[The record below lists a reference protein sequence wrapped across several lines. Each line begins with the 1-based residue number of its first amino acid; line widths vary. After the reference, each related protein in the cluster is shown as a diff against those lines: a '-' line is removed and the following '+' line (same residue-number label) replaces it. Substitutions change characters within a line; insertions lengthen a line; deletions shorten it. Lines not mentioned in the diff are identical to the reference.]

1 MKKKILMALVFM
13 SLLSSVVYA
22 ASVYEKTCPYDD
34 DFKHALRKALIDYL
48 KDPSKSKL
56 RLNEVKDM
64 LSFYLSK
71 PDIMDADCSQKSMNS
86 LVEKADKQIPDSILK
101 ILRARKL
108 EKCTVCS
115 DGTVC
120 GEKNVKDQTC
130 MCIDI
135 DQDGEY
141 EFCRLRPIR
150 PKPTWPTCDSCP
162 DGTVCGEKNQQDLE
176 CRCRDINKDGKYEFC
191 YLTKPKPP
199 RPPFPTCDSCPDG
212 TVCGE
217 KNNKGQT
224 CRCIDRNKDGNYDYC
239 YLKPA
244 RPSWPT
250 CDSCPDGTVCGE
262 NNSKGQTCRCMDIN
276 NDGKYEFCY
285 LRPLIPIRDCSKEC
299 QEMGYKYGVCRP
311 GAVTPETDW
320 CESGETDIGV
330 NGCPQPTVVGSAYHC
345 CCGKEIKC
353 TPEGGK
359 NYFGK
364 PPCCEDLT
372 QISNSA
378 PYEDGKCIAVSDGS
392 GYCTRCGDGYCISPE
407 NWCNCPD
414 DCCKDGETKNYVCPD
429 GTEVPW
435 CACENGN
442 WVCIISPE
450 IQCEEKCTPEGQS
463 SMPPHNCCPGLDLVA
478 DCLPDEPCPISLRYC
493 VDCGNGVCDAHENW
507 YNCPEDCKTKKS
519 STSYRWSHC
528 PYTTQ
533 S

>member
-224 CRCIDRNKDGNYDYC
+224 CR
-239 YLKPA
+239 
-244 RPSWPT
+244 
-250 CDSCPDGTVCGE
+250 
-262 NNSKGQTCRCMDIN
+262 
-276 NDGKYEFCY
+276 
-285 LRPLIPIRDCSKEC
+285 
-299 QEMGYKYGVCRP
+299 
-311 GAVTPETDW
+311 
-320 CESGETDIGV
+320 
-330 NGCPQPTVVGSAYHC
+330 
-345 CCGKEIKC
+345 
-353 TPEGGK
+353 
-359 NYFGK
+359 
-364 PPCCEDLT
+364 
-372 QISNSA
+372 
-378 PYEDGKCIAVSDGS
+378 
-392 GYCTRCGDGYCISPE
+392 
-407 NWCNCPD
+407 
-414 DCCKDGETKNYVCPD
+414 
-429 GTEVPW
+429 
-435 CACENGN
+435 
-442 WVCIISPE
+442 
-450 IQCEEKCTPEGQS
+450 
-463 SMPPHNCCPGLDLVA
+463 
-478 DCLPDEPCPISLRYC
+478 
-493 VDCGNGVCDAHENW
+493 
-507 YNCPEDCKTKKS
+507 
-519 STSYRWSHC
+519 
-528 PYTTQ
+528 
-533 S
+533 